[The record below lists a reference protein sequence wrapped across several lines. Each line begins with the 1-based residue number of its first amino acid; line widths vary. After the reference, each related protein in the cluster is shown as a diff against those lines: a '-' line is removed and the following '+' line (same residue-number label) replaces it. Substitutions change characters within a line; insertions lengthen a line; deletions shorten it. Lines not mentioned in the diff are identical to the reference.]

1 MIKKLLL
8 SLTILA
14 SGCAAAHAQVPII
27 NSYNQTTALPP
38 LPLPSQGAYTGWS
51 HNGLGEADFFNHQG
65 TGTGGFCWF
74 NGTAASP
81 TQLAC
86 LSSSGVLTVSS
97 VVGNASTAT
106 ALASTPASCS
116 AGLFVTGITANGTPG
131 CSGALTGSLVGNAST
146 ASAFNHTPSTCTG
159 GQFAFGIAA
168 DGTPGC
174 SGALTGSLNGN
185 ASTATALA
193 TAPGTCPFYQWAFGI
208 GVTGTPGCATPV
220 YGRATSVNATGSG
233 ANSTATTTV
242 PLFQSGGSITMPDAN
257 YAATC
262 SIVSPSGFPYIMGTS
277 KTTTSITVTIS
288 NGTASAAVI
297 SGGAG
302 IDCTVSGS

>member
-1 MIKKLLL
+1 MKKLLL

-14 SGCAAAHAQVPII
+14 SGCAAAAHAQVPII

-97 VVGNASTAT
+97 VSGNTNGTHTGNVVGN
-106 ALASTPASCS
+106 
-116 AGLFVTGITANGTPG
+116 VTGNL
-131 CSGALTGSLVGNAST
+131 S
-146 ASAFNHTPSTCTG
+146 
-159 GQFAFGIAA
+159 
-168 DGTPGC
+168 
-174 SGALTGSLNGN
+174 GN

-193 TAPGTCPFYQWAFGI
+193 TTPSTCGANQWAFGI
-208 GVTGTPGCATPV
+208 SVNGTPGCSSVTYSALTGTVPTWNQNTTGQAGTALALAATPGTCTFYQWSFGISANGTPGCATPV
-220 YGRATSVNATGSG
+220 YGRATSVNSTGSSPY
-233 ANSTATTTV
+233 STATTSV

-262 SIVSPSGFPYIMGTS
+262 AIVSPTGVPSIMGITKS
-277 KTTTSITVTIS
+277 TTSITVTIV
-288 NGTASAAVI
+288 NGGTSGAEVP